1 MKWNT
6 EYFGFR
12 LLVFVGFCGEVPV
25 ALLRKTGGCY
35 DYRRRVVT
43 ELVRTGY
50 LKERKFRGER
60 RRVVRSLSLTSRGLN
75 QIQHLSPGRA
85 EQIRA
90 RLLAP
95 ADGQGDW
102 RRTQRLHRNAACLL
116 LAGLPLSAGAA
127 GSPSVSGSNPFR
139 DVASG
144 DYFYRPVLWAVR
156 NNITAGTSATTF
168 SPNDGCTRG
177 QIVTFL
183 YKHYA
188 S

>member
-1 MKWNT
+1 MLW
-6 EYFGFR
+6 
-12 LLVFVGFCGEVPV
+12 CWP
-25 ALLRKTGGCY
+25 
-35 DYRRRVVT
+35 
-43 ELVRTGY
+43 
-50 LKERKFRGER
+50 
-60 RRVVRSLSLTSRGLN
+60 
-75 QIQHLSPGRA
+75 
-85 EQIRA
+85 
-90 RLLAP
+90 P
-95 ADGQGDW
+95 ACCWPDCPFPQG
-102 RRTQRLHRNAACLL
+102 
-116 LAGLPLSAGAA
+116 
-127 GSPSVSGSNPFR
+127 PSVSGSNPFR